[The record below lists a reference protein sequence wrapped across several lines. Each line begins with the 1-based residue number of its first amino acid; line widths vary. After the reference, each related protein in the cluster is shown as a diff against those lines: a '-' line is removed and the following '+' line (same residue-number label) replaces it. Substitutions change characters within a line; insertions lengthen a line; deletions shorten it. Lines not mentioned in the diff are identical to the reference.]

1 MDYTIVGKI
10 TNSHGIKGEVKVY
23 PLTDDIERFS
33 ELNKVYLGEGKKELN
48 LKTVKYH
55 KGLAI
60 LGFEEF
66 DNINQ
71 ILSFKDQYIYID
83 DKDRISLPEDHYF
96 IFDLI
101 GCEVFD
107 MKDIKIGYISD
118 VLQNLGNDVYVIKDD
133 KTTGEYLLPAV
144 KEFIRSVDID
154 NKRIVID
161 PIEGMIEWR

>member
-23 PLTDDIERFS
+23 PLTDDVERFS
-33 ELNKVYLGEGKKELN
+33 DLKKVYIGESKKELN

-55 KGLAI
+55 KGIAI
-60 LGFEEF
+60 IGFEEF

-71 ILSFKDQYIYID
+71 ILSFKDQYVYID
-83 DKDRISLPEDHYF
+83 DSDRIILPEDHYF

-107 MKDIKIGYISD
+107 MTNKKIGYIDD
-118 VLQNLGNDVYVIKDD
+118 VLQNMGNDVYVVKDD
-133 KTTGEYLLPAV
+133 GGHQEYLLPAV
-144 KEFIRSVDID
+144 KEFIKTVDI
-154 NKRIVID
+154 NNRRIVID
-161 PIEGMIEWR
+161 PIEGMIE